1 MKITKN
7 KRIYAATGSIDEML
21 NQFNKRIDELS
32 ASDITSS
39 TDTDDDKD
47 YIAALKNKISDKF
60 KSKISSCEYD
70 YDDENYYFT
79 VTSGTDVYEYTV
91 PKDDLIGD
99 EEKDAEYICS
109 SIEEDINEDKKK
121 SQTVKSS
128 QYSDDTEYDP
138 EDYEGGYTEWKKLKS
153 KPVKD
158 PDGNVTDYNMW
169 YNEFEDI
176 YVFTLGDPNVY
187 YPENS
192 DTDWEC
198 EDYDEAIEWFN
209 GYNGSEDEDYE

>member
-109 SIEEDINEDKKK
+109 SIEEDINEDEKK

-138 EDYEGGYTEWKKLKS
+138 EGWTATDVVRNMYNSFPEVEFIDERDMGENVALYFKLGKDVPGVEEFLSKLGIDYRIS
-153 KPVKD
+153 
-158 PDGNVTDYNMW
+158 
-169 YNEFEDI
+169 
-176 YVFTLGDPNVY
+176 
-187 YPENS
+187 
-192 DTDWEC
+192 
-198 EDYDEAIEWFN
+198 N
-209 GYNGSEDEDYE
+209 GMLRIVAPEDEEYE